1 MRFRAVLSISASILL
16 AVFLAVILLPCP
28 ASLAKGLTCDFY
40 DISDIPEGWTVT
52 VPPGFNE
59 RKSSLGH
66 YVNEEKNTSLMIQIA
81 ENKDG
86 SDLEEVTRQTL
97 NSLRSNGCTLL
108 KDPVRQGDLMR
119 LEVTSTGIPAVMWL
133 GTDGDVTSVTVLC
146 GDREEGQRF
155 LSFFHASSKLIPSA
169 NLVSQP

>member
-1 MRFRAVLSISASILL
+1 MHFK
-16 AVFLAVILLPCP
+16 AVFSFFASFAFFLLSVLCLSND
-28 ASLAKGLTCDFY
+28 ACFAKGLTCDFY
-40 DISDIPEGWTVT
+40 DISDIPDGWTVT

-97 NSLRSNGCTLL
+97 ESLRSNGCTLL
-108 KDPVRQGDLMR
+108 KEPVRQGDLMR
-119 LEVTSTGIPAVMWL
+119 LEVTSTGLPAIMWL
-133 GTDGDVTSVTVLC
+133 GTDGDVMSVTVLC
-146 GDREEGQRF
+146 GDMEEGRHF
-155 LSFFHASSKLIPSA
+155 LTFFHAGSKLIPSA
-169 NLVSQP
+169 NLVFQP